1 MSQIRDEKDNI
12 MMFTNLM
19 RKSTLT
25 LSATLLALSLAACE
39 TTSTPTA
46 RDVSISAAAVPDTDF
61 TVYKT
66 YYVLPVPPGENKVA
80 PPKPFSRVVVE
91 KAVRTQMDNRNYIE
105 TDNKEAA
112 DMLVA
117 IQFSLK
123 DEKSL
128 KQKTTYDTQVSNYG
142 GGYGTGYGSGYGR
155 GGYGSRGYGSRG
167 YGNSSYG
174 GGSYGRSSYGRSR
187 YSGYSYGYGYQ
198 NYYGYTSVPRTTT
211 VVEEFRQGNML
222 IDLIDRK
229 SNAVVWEAH
238 ARGEGEHQPAKIEAK
253 VNKVVS
259 LLFDR
264 YKHAAPAPIVA
275 P

>member
-1 MSQIRDEKDNI
+1 MIFAK
-12 MMFTNLM
+12 FM

-25 LSATLLALSLAACE
+25 LSATCLALTLSACE

-46 RDVSISAAAVPDTDF
+46 RDVSISAAAVPDADF

-91 KAVRTQMDNRNYIE
+91 KAVRTQLDDRNYVE
-105 TDNKEAA
+105 TDDKDAA

-123 DEKSL
+123 DEKTL
-128 KQKTTYDTQVSNYG
+128 KQKTTYDTQLTNYG
-142 GGYGTGYGSGYGR
+142 GSYGTGYGSGYGR
-155 GGYGSRGYGSRG
+155 GGYGRRA
-167 YGNSSYG
+167 YGNSYG
-174 GGSYGRSSYGRSR
+174 GR
-187 YSGYSYGYGYQ
+187 YNSYSYGYGYQ
-198 NYYGYTSVPRTTT
+198 NYYGYTSVPRSTT
-211 VVEEFRQGNML
+211 VVDEFRQGNML

-229 SNAVVWEAH
+229 TNAVVWEAH

-253 VNKVVS
+253 VNVVVS
-259 LLFDR
+259 KIFDR
-264 YKHAAPAPIVA
+264 YKHEAPTPAAAP
-275 P
+275 

>member
-1 MSQIRDEKDNI
+1 MILSK
-12 MMFTNLM
+12 LV

-25 LSATLLALSLAACE
+25 LSATVLALTLGGCE
-39 TTSTPTA
+39 TTSTPSA

-91 KAVRTQMDNRNYIE
+91 KAVRTQMDDRNYVE
-105 TDNKEAA
+105 TDDKEAA

-128 KQKTTYDTQVSNYG
+128 KQKTTYDTQLVNYG
-142 GGYGTGYGSGYGR
+142 GGYGSGYGR
-155 GGYGSRGYGSRG
+155 GGYGNSYGSRG
-167 YGNSSYG
+167 YGNSYGNRGYGNSYG
-174 GGSYGRSSYGRSR
+174 SR
-187 YSGYSYGYGYQ
+187 YNGYSYGYGYQ
-198 NYYGYTSVPRTTT
+198 NYYGYTSVPRSTT

-264 YKHAAPAPIVA
+264 YKHAAPAPTVA